1 MGIGDRNRGW
11 AGGGNGEMFCGE
23 CSEMGSSGDPDPV
36 YEGGGPLPP
45 VVSKHLLMVV
55 GQMASSACRGIIPSV
70 AQNPSLTMA
79 VLMLCPP
86 RDF

>member
-1 MGIGDRNRGW
+1 
-11 AGGGNGEMFCGE
+11 MFCGE
-23 CSEMGSSGDPDPV
+23 CSEMGSSGDPGPV

-55 GQMASSACRGIIPSV
+55 EQMAPSACQGIIPSV

-79 VLMLCPP
+79 VWMLCPP
-86 RDF
+86 SDF